1 MMVASQ
7 WKMSSSALGP
17 ALHDVGGS
25 FCRSCVDGGSP
36 GAFGVNHEVDEGV
49 ARVDADARA
58 AGPTKL
64 EPRRSTALAE
74 SVRWHPALS
83 LPGKKPY
90 VDAAERRA
98 EVARGVRRA
107 RKRTWSSLVMRF
119 EAILRV
125 RPVVARRKSFCRLPR
140 TAENLVEAR
149 FDGRRG
155 GTCGLHRKCANSD
168 CLDTRN
174 SKICDIYGIIK

>member
-25 FCRSCVDGGSP
+25 FCRSCVDGGTP
-36 GAFGVNHEVDEGV
+36 GAFGVNREVDEGV

-107 RKRTWSSLVMRF
+107 RKHTWSSLVMRF

-125 RPVVARRKSFCRLPR
+125 RPVVARRKSLCRLGLAPQKISSKLAS
-140 TAENLVEAR
+140 TV
-149 FDGRRG
+149 DGAG
-155 GTCGLHRKCANSD
+155 VLGLHRKCANSD
-168 CLDTRN
+168 CLDTR
-174 SKICDIYGIIK
+174 K

>member
-25 FCRSCVDGGSP
+25 FCRSCVDGGTP
-36 GAFGVNHEVDEGV
+36 GAFGVNREVDEGV

-64 EPRRSTALAE
+64 EPRRSTASAE

-125 RPVVARRKSFCRLPR
+125 RPVVARRKSLCRLGLAPQKISR
-140 TAENLVEAR
+140 STLR
-149 FDGRRG
+149 RSTGRESRG
-155 GTCGLHRKCANSD
+155 GNRKCANSD
-168 CLDTRN
+168 CLDTR
-174 SKICDIYGIIK
+174 K

>member
-25 FCRSCVDGGSP
+25 FCRSCVDGGTP
-36 GAFGVNHEVDEGV
+36 GAFGVNREVDEGV
-49 ARVDADARA
+49 ARIDADARRRVRRNSSRGVRPPWRGPS
-58 AGPTKL
+58 AGI
-64 EPRRSTALAE
+64 PRFRF
-74 SVRWHPALS
+74 
-83 LPGKKPY
+83 PGKKPY
-90 VDAAERRA
+90 VDGAERRA

-107 RKRTWSSLVMRF
+107 RRRTWSSLVMRF

-149 FDGRRG
+149 FDGRLVGDLR
-155 GTCGLHRKCANSD
+155 RKPEVRE
-168 CLDTRN
+168 L
-174 SKICDIYGIIK
+174 